1 MPLIRQA
8 VEPADLAS
16 SLPLRTERTLL
27 RLAEPEDVA
36 ELLAFHTRNFA
47 HLAPSSPRRPEGF
60 LTEAHWQQEIARSR
74 EDFAA
79 GRSARLLLC
88 LARDPEHIIGAV
100 NLNNIT
106 RGAAQYADLGYAL
119 DAGMQGQGLMPEAVR
134 AVIAYAFGPLNLHR
148 IRACYLPTNER
159 SGAVLRRLGF
169 VVEGYARDYL
179 LIDGRWQ
186 DQILTSLINP
196 DWQPA

>member
-1 MPLIRQA
+1 MPAAGRHATQLD
-8 VEPADLAS
+8 PAAK
-16 SLPLRTERTLL
+16 LPLRTERTLL
-27 RLAEPEDVA
+27 RLAVPEDVG

-60 LTEAHWQQEIARSR
+60 LTETHWQQDIARSQ
-74 EDFAA
+74 EDFMA
-79 GRSARLLLC
+79 GRSARLLIC
-88 LARDPEHIIGAV
+88 LAENPQPIIGAV

-119 DAGMQGQGLMPEAVR
+119 DDEMQGQGLMPEAVR
-134 AVIAYAFGPLNLHR
+134 AVIAFAFGPLNLHR

-196 DWQPA
+196 DWQPT

>member
-1 MPLIRQA
+1 MPAIGQPVA
-8 VEPADLAS
+8 SADPAS
-16 SLPLRTERTLL
+16 VLPLRTERTLL
-27 RLAEPEDVA
+27 RLAEPEDVV
-36 ELLAFHTRNFA
+36 ELLAFHVRNHA
-47 HLAPSSPRRPEGF
+47 HLASTSPRRPESF
-60 LTEAHWQQEIARSR
+60 LTEAYWQQEIARNR

-88 LARDPEHIIGAV
+88 QAEAPQGIIGAV

-119 DAGMQGQGLMPEAVR
+119 DAGLQGQGLMVEAVR

-148 IRACYLPTNER
+148 LRACYLPTNAR

-179 LIDGRWQ
+179 LIDGHWQ

-196 DWQPA
+196 NWQPA

>member
-1 MPLIRQA
+1 MTISNGTALQP
-8 VEPADLAS
+8 DKG
-16 SLPLRTERTLL
+16 SLPLHTERTLL

-36 ELLAFHTRNFA
+36 EILAFHTRNYA
-47 HLAPSSPRRPEGF
+47 HLAPSSPHRPESF
-60 LTEAHWQQEIARSR
+60 LTEAHWQQAIARDR

-88 LARDPEHIIGAV
+88 LAEDPQRIIGAV

-119 DAGMQGQGLMPEAVR
+119 DAEMQGKGLMPEAVR
-134 AVIAYAFGPLNLHR
+134 AVIAFAFGPLNLHR

-196 DWQPA
+196 NWHPA

>member
-1 MPLIRQA
+1 MSATHQG
-8 VEPADLAS
+8 VDPADLAS
-16 SLPLRTERTLL
+16 SLPLRTARTLL
-27 RLAEPEDVA
+27 RLAEPDDIA
-36 ELLAFHTRNFA
+36 ELLAFHTRNFV
-47 HLAPSSPRRPEGF
+47 HLAPSSPRRPETF
-60 LTEAHWQQEIARSR
+60 LTEAHWQQEITRSR
-74 EDFAA
+74 EDFAT

-88 LARDPEHIIGAV
+88 LAEDPRRIIGAV

-119 DAGMQGQGLMPEAVR
+119 DAEMQGHGLMPEAVR
-134 AVIAYAFGPLNLHR
+134 AVIAFAFGPLNLHR

>member
-1 MPLIRQA
+1 MTYSKQ
-8 VEPADLAS
+8 S
-16 SLPLRTERTLL
+16 SVQVDTSGLPLRTERTLL
-27 RLAEPEDVA
+27 RVAEPEDVA

-47 HLAPSSPRRPEGF
+47 HLAPNSPRRPEPF
-60 LTEAHWQQEIARSR
+60 LTEAHWQHAITRDR

-88 LARDPEHIIGAV
+88 LTPNPQRIIGAV

-119 DAGMQGQGLMPEAVR
+119 DAEMQGQGLMQEAVR
-134 AVIAYAFGPLNLHR
+134 AAIAFAFGPLNLHR

-179 LIDGRWQ
+179 FIDGRWQ

-196 DWQPA
+196 DWHPA

>member
-1 MPLIRQA
+1 MIYSN
-8 VEPADLAS
+8 DLTARSDS
-16 SLPLRTERTLL
+16 SGLPLRTERTLL
-27 RLAEPEDVA
+27 RLAELEDAPELVR
-36 ELLAFHTRNFA
+36 FHSRNFD
-47 HLAPSSPRRPEGF
+47 HLAPSAPRRPESF
-60 LTEAHWQQEIARSR
+60 LTRAYWQQAIIRDQ

-88 LARDPEHIIGAV
+88 PKEDPRHIIGSV

-119 DAGMQGQGLMPEAVR
+119 DAELQGKGLMQEAVR
-134 AVIAYAFGPLNLHR
+134 AVIAFAFGPLNLHR

-159 SGAVLRRLGF
+159 SGAVLRHLGF
-169 VVEGYARDYL
+169 VIEGYARDYL

>member
-1 MPLIRQA
+1 MPATRQ
-8 VEPADLAS
+8 PDDPAS
-16 SLPLRTERTLL
+16 SLPLRTERALL
-27 RLAEPEDVA
+27 RLPEPEDVA
-36 ELLAFHTRNFA
+36 ELLAFHTRNFM
-47 HLAPSSPRRPEGF
+47 HLAPSSPSRPEGF
-60 LTEAHWQQEIARSR
+60 LTEAYWQQEIARSQQ
-74 EDFAA
+74 DFA
-79 GRSARLLLC
+79 GERSARLLLC
-88 LARDPEHIIGAV
+88 LAEDPQRIIGAV

-119 DAGMQGQGLMPEAVR
+119 DAEMQGHGLMLEAVR
-134 AVIAYAFGPLNLHR
+134 AVIAFAFGPLNLHR

-179 LIDGRWQ
+179 LIDGHWQ